1 MNKISK
7 GKGAQFWYCPIAF
20 VFWVYLHPKVTG
32 ICSGCIPRSMQPIL
46 RTIFI
51 KALSG
56 TTPVAIVR
64 GFLRKSISSFPTVS
78 ISIYW
83 QPREFDP
90 GHYQVT
96 HENGALTLTNR
107 FQAQPSHSRYI
118 AKVEESKRLAF
129 ARNPFCQFEWAD
141 TLSYA
146 GYSLSARPSFTSS
159 EVSPFPIGFMEL
171 ASTSS
176 RRRSSGSHLFHV
188 AANDIHGAD
197 RSIRPDSHGASGAL

>member
-1 MNKISK
+1 LVLPYRVRILGLFAPESDRNL
-7 GKGAQFWYCPIAF
+7 FWM
-20 VFWVYLHPKVTG
+20 HPALNAADTAHDFYQSSEWHN
-32 ICSGCIPRSMQPIL
+32 SGGD
-46 RTIFI
+46 RTW
-51 KALSG
+51 LS
-56 TTPVAIVR
+56 PEID
-64 GFLRKSISSFPTVS
+64 FFFPHCLDLDT
-78 ISIYW
+78 YW

-96 HENGALTLTNR
+96 HENGALTLTDR